1 LVVARFEARI
11 NKSFLTELQRK
22 DRQRWQVATSLVT
35 IAALVAI
42 GACYVSWSEGWG
54 AVDAVY
60 WAVVSASSTGYGDLV
75 IKNETTRWFCIVYLL
90 IAVGGFAMSLSKFS
104 SIVMEVEAER
114 AMNEFVNRG
123 VSMAMIEEMDVDGSG
138 SVDRAEF
145 LRYMLI
151 TMGKVGAV
159 DLDKLLGIFAKLDRD
174 GKGKLDEGDLRA
186 AATPG
191 PKPILGNESRG
202 EALGGPI
209 LGKSSGSVVTSS
221 TTVFGWTGMDL
232 PNMDSESADLESSSE
247 GDSSASGL
255 LPEDVIGVRTGSRT
269 PWQRS
274 IQRVTSSI
282 QRASVWLLGAA
293 VGALPSSALKAYF
306 ELRLSLS
313 QLTTVKLADAGVAA
327 GSLAATVWVLHAL
340 DEWGGLR
347 PLTFFSTP
355 MLASAVLF
363 FAGPTPPPPMTFV
376 ISTLGAFVIGLTMH
390 HASNASVSGI
400 GSVGAPALESVGT
413 HASAH
418 HGALRGRPCSRVR
431 GHACECSPRRPAP
444 PSPHRSVGAQ
454 CLAAG
459 LLLFFFKGRGLPL
472 IAIECD

>member
-1 LVVARFEARI
+1 VASRPAVLLVLLPSIGTFMLQAARLARVVMDVEVERSVAEFVARGVTVDLLR
-11 NKSFLTELQRK
+11 EL
-22 DRQRWQVATSLVT
+22 DRDRS
-35 IAALVAI
+35 
-42 GACYVSWSEGWG
+42 G
-54 AVDAVY
+54 AVERHEFLAEMLVH
-60 WAVVSASSTGYGDLV
+60 TGKV
-75 IKNETTRWFCIVYLL
+75 
-90 IAVGGFAMSLSKFS
+90 
-104 SIVMEVEAER
+104 ER
-114 AMNEFVNRG
+114 ADVLQ
-123 VSMAMIEEMDVDGSG
+123 IEALFRS
-138 SVDRAEF
+138 
-145 LRYMLI
+145 
-151 TMGKVGAV
+151 
-159 DLDKLLGIFAKLDRD
+159 LDRD

-232 PNMDSESADLESSSE
+232 DSESAERDSSSE

-255 LPEDVIGVRTGSRT
+255 LPEDVLGVRTGSRT

-274 IQRVTSSI
+274 IQRVASSI

-327 GSLAATVWVLHAL
+327 GSLTATVWVLHAL

-355 MLASAVLF
+355 MLADADTTAERFNLF
-363 FAGPTPPPPMTFV
+363 GRSEIEYFPQLVDGVGP
-376 ISTLGAFVIGLTMH
+376 LKLDDHKGYGR
-390 HASNASVSGI
+390 
-400 GSVGAPALESVGT
+400 
-413 HASAH
+413 
-418 HGALRGRPCSRVR
+418 GALLLQAAMRAPRSTACSARTR
-431 GHACECSPRRPAP
+431 INACSTWDCDVFTLPEPDQD
-444 PSPHRSVGAQ
+444 GNTTMFN
-454 CLAAG
+454 
-459 LLLFFFKGRGLPL
+459 FF
-472 IAIECD
+472 E

>member
-1 LVVARFEARI
+1 MHR
-11 NKSFLTELQRK
+11 
-22 DRQRWQVATSLVT
+22 
-35 IAALVAI
+35 IAADGSLIASLI
-42 GACYVSWSEGWG
+42 RS
-54 AVDAVY
+54 
-60 WAVVSASSTGYGDLV
+60 VVTCSSVGFGDLV
-75 IKNETTRWFCIVYLL
+75 LSVTSRPAVLL
-90 IAVGGFAMSLSKFS
+90 VLLP
-104 SIVMEVEAER
+104 SIGTFMLQAARLARVVMDVEVERSVAEFVARGVTVDLLRELDRDRSGAVERHEFLAEMLVHTGKVER
-114 AMNEFVNRG
+114 ADVLQ
-123 VSMAMIEEMDVDGSG
+123 IEALFRS
-138 SVDRAEF
+138 
-145 LRYMLI
+145 
-151 TMGKVGAV
+151 
-159 DLDKLLGIFAKLDRD
+159 LDRD

-202 EALGGPI
+202 EA
-209 LGKSSGSVVTSS
+209 
-221 TTVFGWTGMDL
+221 
-232 PNMDSESADLESSSE
+232 NMDSESAERDSSSE

-255 LPEDVIGVRTGSRT
+255 LPEDVLGVRTGSRT

-274 IQRVTSSI
+274 IQRVASSI

-418 HGALRGRPCSRVR
+418 HGAPPHPLPTGPWAPSASPPACSSSSSRYVDC
-431 GHACECSPRRPAP
+431 H
-444 PSPHRSVGAQ
+444 
-454 CLAAG
+454 
-459 LLLFFFKGRGLPL
+459 
-472 IAIECD
+472 

>member
-1 LVVARFEARI
+1 VTSRPAVLLVLLPSIGTFMLQAARLARVVMDVEVERSVAEFVARGVTVDLLR
-11 NKSFLTELQRK
+11 EL
-22 DRQRWQVATSLVT
+22 DRDRS
-35 IAALVAI
+35 
-42 GACYVSWSEGWG
+42 G
-54 AVDAVY
+54 AVERHEFLAEMLVH
-60 WAVVSASSTGYGDLV
+60 TGKV
-75 IKNETTRWFCIVYLL
+75 
-90 IAVGGFAMSLSKFS
+90 
-104 SIVMEVEAER
+104 ER
-114 AMNEFVNRG
+114 ADVLQ
-123 VSMAMIEEMDVDGSG
+123 IEALFRS
-138 SVDRAEF
+138 
-145 LRYMLI
+145 
-151 TMGKVGAV
+151 
-159 DLDKLLGIFAKLDRD
+159 LDRD

-202 EALGGPI
+202 EA
-209 LGKSSGSVVTSS
+209 
-221 TTVFGWTGMDL
+221 
-232 PNMDSESADLESSSE
+232 NMDSESAERDSSSE
-247 GDSSASGL
+247 GDSSARGL
-255 LPEDVIGVRTGSRT
+255 LPEDVLGVRTGSRT

-274 IQRVTSSI
+274 IQRVASSI

-418 HGALRGRPCSRVR
+418 HGAPPHPLPTGPWAPSASPPACSSSSSRYVDC
-431 GHACECSPRRPAP
+431 H
-444 PSPHRSVGAQ
+444 
-454 CLAAG
+454 
-459 LLLFFFKGRGLPL
+459 
-472 IAIECD
+472 

>member
-1 LVVARFEARI
+1 
-11 NKSFLTELQRK
+11 
-22 DRQRWQVATSLVT
+22 
-35 IAALVAI
+35 
-42 GACYVSWSEGWG
+42 
-54 AVDAVY
+54 
-60 WAVVSASSTGYGDLV
+60 
-75 IKNETTRWFCIVYLL
+75 
-90 IAVGGFAMSLSKFS
+90 
-104 SIVMEVEAER
+104 
-114 AMNEFVNRG
+114 
-123 VSMAMIEEMDVDGSG
+123 MAMIEEMDVDGSG

-202 EALGGPI
+202 GALGGPI
-209 LGKSSGSVVTSS
+209 LGKSSGSVVASS
-221 TTVFGWTGMDL
+221 TTVFGWTGMDT
-232 PNMDSESADLESSSE
+232 DSAERESSSE

-274 IQRVTSSI
+274 IQRVTSSV

-400 GSVGAPALESVGT
+400 GSVGAALKSVGT

-418 HGALRGRPCSRVR
+418 HGAPPHPLPTGPWVPSASPPACSSSSSRYVDC
-431 GHACECSPRRPAP
+431 H
-444 PSPHRSVGAQ
+444 
-454 CLAAG
+454 
-459 LLLFFFKGRGLPL
+459 
-472 IAIECD
+472 

>member
-22 DRQRWQVATSLVT
+22 DRHWWQVATSLVT

-75 IKNETTRWFCIVYLL
+75 IENETTRWFCIVYLL

-114 AMNEFVNRG
+114 ALNEFVNRG

-202 EALGGPI
+202 EA
-209 LGKSSGSVVTSS
+209 
-221 TTVFGWTGMDL
+221 
-232 PNMDSESADLESSSE
+232 NMDSESAESARQRWQLWSESAERDSSSE

-255 LPEDVIGVRTGSRT
+255 LPEDVLGVRTGSRT

-274 IQRVTSSI
+274 IQRVASSI

-355 MLASAVLF
+355 MLASAMLF

-418 HGALRGRPCSRVR
+418 HGAPPHPLPTGPWAPSASPPACSSSSSRYVDC
-431 GHACECSPRRPAP
+431 H
-444 PSPHRSVGAQ
+444 
-454 CLAAG
+454 
-459 LLLFFFKGRGLPL
+459 
-472 IAIECD
+472 

>member
-1 LVVARFEARI
+1 MHR
-11 NKSFLTELQRK
+11 
-22 DRQRWQVATSLVT
+22 
-35 IAALVAI
+35 IAADGSLIASLI
-42 GACYVSWSEGWG
+42 RS
-54 AVDAVY
+54 
-60 WAVVSASSTGYGDLV
+60 VVTCSSVGFGDLV
-75 IKNETTRWFCIVYLL
+75 LSVASRPAVLL
-90 IAVGGFAMSLSKFS
+90 VLLP
-104 SIVMEVEAER
+104 SIGTFMLQAARLARVVMDVEVERSVAEFVARGVTVDLLLELDRDRSGAVERHEFLAEMLVHTGKVER
-114 AMNEFVNRG
+114 ADVLQ
-123 VSMAMIEEMDVDGSG
+123 IEALFRS
-138 SVDRAEF
+138 
-145 LRYMLI
+145 
-151 TMGKVGAV
+151 
-159 DLDKLLGIFAKLDRD
+159 LDRD

-202 EALGGPI
+202 LGGPI

-232 PNMDSESADLESSSE
+232 PNMDSESAERDSSSE

-418 HGALRGRPCSRVR
+418 HGAPPHPLPTGPWASSASPPACSSSSSRYVDC
-431 GHACECSPRRPAP
+431 H
-444 PSPHRSVGAQ
+444 
-454 CLAAG
+454 
-459 LLLFFFKGRGLPL
+459 
-472 IAIECD
+472 

>member
-1 LVVARFEARI
+1 VHR
-11 NKSFLTELQRK
+11 
-22 DRQRWQVATSLVT
+22 
-35 IAALVAI
+35 IAADGSLIASLI
-42 GACYVSWSEGWG
+42 RS
-54 AVDAVY
+54 
-60 WAVVSASSTGYGDLV
+60 VVTCSSVGFGDLV
-75 IKNETTRWFCIVYLL
+75 LSVTSRPAVLL
-90 IAVGGFAMSLSKFS
+90 VLLP
-104 SIVMEVEAER
+104 SIGTFMLQAARLARVVMDVEVERSVAEFVARGVTVDLLRELDRDRSGAVERHEFLAEMLVHTGKVER
-114 AMNEFVNRG
+114 ADVLQ
-123 VSMAMIEEMDVDGSG
+123 IEALFRS
-138 SVDRAEF
+138 
-145 LRYMLI
+145 
-151 TMGKVGAV
+151 
-159 DLDKLLGIFAKLDRD
+159 LDRD

-202 EALGGPI
+202 EA
-209 LGKSSGSVVTSS
+209 
-221 TTVFGWTGMDL
+221 
-232 PNMDSESADLESSSE
+232 NMDSESAESRDSSSE

-255 LPEDVIGVRTGSRT
+255 LPEDVLGVRTGSRT

-274 IQRVTSSI
+274 IQRVASSI

-418 HGALRGRPCSRVR
+418 HGAPPHPLPTGPWAPSASPPACSSSSSRYVDC
-431 GHACECSPRRPAP
+431 H
-444 PSPHRSVGAQ
+444 
-454 CLAAG
+454 
-459 LLLFFFKGRGLPL
+459 
-472 IAIECD
+472 

>member
-1 LVVARFEARI
+1 VHR
-11 NKSFLTELQRK
+11 
-22 DRQRWQVATSLVT
+22 
-35 IAALVAI
+35 IAADGSLIASLI
-42 GACYVSWSEGWG
+42 RS
-54 AVDAVY
+54 
-60 WAVVSASSTGYGDLV
+60 VVTCSSVGFGDLV
-75 IKNETTRWFCIVYLL
+75 LSVASRPAVLL
-90 IAVGGFAMSLSKFS
+90 VLLP
-104 SIVMEVEAER
+104 SIGTFMLQAARLARVVMDVEVERSVAEFVARGVTVDLLRELDRDRSGAVERHEFLAEMLVHTGKVER
-114 AMNEFVNRG
+114 ADVLQ
-123 VSMAMIEEMDVDGSG
+123 IEALFRS
-138 SVDRAEF
+138 
-145 LRYMLI
+145 
-151 TMGKVGAV
+151 
-159 DLDKLLGIFAKLDRD
+159 LDRD

-191 PKPILGNESRG
+191 PKPILGNESRE

-209 LGKSSGSVVTSS
+209 VGKSSGSVVASS

-232 PNMDSESADLESSSE
+232 PNMDPDSAECATQGDGRQRWQLSSESAERDSSSE

-255 LPEDVIGVRTGSRT
+255 LPEDVLGVRTGSRT

-418 HGALRGRPCSRVR
+418 HGAPPHPLPTGPWAPSASPPACSSSSSRYVDC
-431 GHACECSPRRPAP
+431 H
-444 PSPHRSVGAQ
+444 
-454 CLAAG
+454 
-459 LLLFFFKGRGLPL
+459 
-472 IAIECD
+472 

>member
-1 LVVARFEARI
+1 VTSRPAVLLVLLPSIGTFMLQAARLARVVMDVEVERSVAEFVARGVTVDLLR
-11 NKSFLTELQRK
+11 EL
-22 DRQRWQVATSLVT
+22 DRDRS
-35 IAALVAI
+35 
-42 GACYVSWSEGWG
+42 G
-54 AVDAVY
+54 AVERHEFLAEMLVH
-60 WAVVSASSTGYGDLV
+60 TGKV
-75 IKNETTRWFCIVYLL
+75 
-90 IAVGGFAMSLSKFS
+90 
-104 SIVMEVEAER
+104 ER
-114 AMNEFVNRG
+114 ADVLQ
-123 VSMAMIEEMDVDGSG
+123 IEALFRS
-138 SVDRAEF
+138 
-145 LRYMLI
+145 
-151 TMGKVGAV
+151 
-159 DLDKLLGIFAKLDRD
+159 LDRD

-191 PKPILGNESRG
+191 PKPILGN

-232 PNMDSESADLESSSE
+232 PNMDSESAERESSSE

-255 LPEDVIGVRTGSRT
+255 LPEDVLGVRTGSRT

-327 GSLAATVWVLHAL
+327 GSLTATVWVLHAL

-418 HGALRGRPCSRVR
+418 HGAPPHPLPTGPWAPSASPPACSSSSSRYVDC
-431 GHACECSPRRPAP
+431 H
-444 PSPHRSVGAQ
+444 
-454 CLAAG
+454 
-459 LLLFFFKGRGLPL
+459 
-472 IAIECD
+472 

>member
-1 LVVARFEARI
+1 VTSRPAVLLVLLPSIGTFMLQAARLARVVMDVEVERSVAEFVARGVTVDLLR
-11 NKSFLTELQRK
+11 EL
-22 DRQRWQVATSLVT
+22 DRDRS
-35 IAALVAI
+35 
-42 GACYVSWSEGWG
+42 G
-54 AVDAVY
+54 AVERHEFLAEMLVH
-60 WAVVSASSTGYGDLV
+60 TGKV
-75 IKNETTRWFCIVYLL
+75 
-90 IAVGGFAMSLSKFS
+90 
-104 SIVMEVEAER
+104 ER
-114 AMNEFVNRG
+114 ADVLQ
-123 VSMAMIEEMDVDGSG
+123 IEALFRS
-138 SVDRAEF
+138 
-145 LRYMLI
+145 
-151 TMGKVGAV
+151 
-159 DLDKLLGIFAKLDRD
+159 LDRD

-232 PNMDSESADLESSSE
+232 PNMDSESRDSSSE

-255 LPEDVIGVRTGSRT
+255 LPEDVLGVRTGSRT

-274 IQRVTSSI
+274 IQRVASSI

-418 HGALRGRPCSRVR
+418 HGAPPHPLPTGPWAPSASPPACSSSSSRYVDC
-431 GHACECSPRRPAP
+431 H
-444 PSPHRSVGAQ
+444 
-454 CLAAG
+454 
-459 LLLFFFKGRGLPL
+459 
-472 IAIECD
+472 

>member
-1 LVVARFEARI
+1 MHR
-11 NKSFLTELQRK
+11 
-22 DRQRWQVATSLVT
+22 
-35 IAALVAI
+35 IAADGSLIASLI
-42 GACYVSWSEGWG
+42 RS
-54 AVDAVY
+54 
-60 WAVVSASSTGYGDLV
+60 VVTCSSVGFGDLV
-75 IKNETTRWFCIVYLL
+75 LSVTSRPAVLL
-90 IAVGGFAMSLSKFS
+90 VLLP
-104 SIVMEVEAER
+104 SIGTFMLQAARLARVVMDVEVERSVAEFVARGVTVDLLRELDRDRSGAVERHEFLAEMLVHTGKVER
-114 AMNEFVNRG
+114 ADVLQ
-123 VSMAMIEEMDVDGSG
+123 IEALFRS
-138 SVDRAEF
+138 
-145 LRYMLI
+145 
-151 TMGKVGAV
+151 
-159 DLDKLLGIFAKLDRD
+159 LDRD

-202 EALGGPI
+202 EA
-209 LGKSSGSVVTSS
+209 
-221 TTVFGWTGMDL
+221 
-232 PNMDSESADLESSSE
+232 NMDSESAESRDSSSE

-255 LPEDVIGVRTGSRT
+255 LPEDVLGVRTGSRT

-274 IQRVTSSI
+274 IQRVASSI

-418 HGALRGRPCSRVR
+418 HGAPPHPLPTGPWAPSASPPACSSSSSRYVDC
-431 GHACECSPRRPAP
+431 H
-444 PSPHRSVGAQ
+444 
-454 CLAAG
+454 
-459 LLLFFFKGRGLPL
+459 
-472 IAIECD
+472 